1 MLLVEKEGGV
11 YGLMDLLQDRLYL
24 RFYLMILF

>member
-1 MLLVEKEGGV
+1 LAEKEVGV

>member
-1 MLLVEKEGGV
+1 MLLAEKEGGV

-24 RFYLMILF
+24 